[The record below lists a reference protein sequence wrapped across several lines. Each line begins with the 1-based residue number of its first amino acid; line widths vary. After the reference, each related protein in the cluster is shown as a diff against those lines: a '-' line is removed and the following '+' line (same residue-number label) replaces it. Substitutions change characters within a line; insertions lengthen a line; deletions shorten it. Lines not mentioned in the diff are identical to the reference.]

1 MSGERRHPFE
11 GRLGSWP
18 DPRLGRILEKRV
30 RAQLRY
36 LPAQLAM
43 DRAHTVMLAEQGIVS
58 DAEAAAILGVL
69 QQVEDGGPD
78 AIVVD
83 GTRSSLFWYIESA
96 LIDALGEGVGGKM
109 HTGRSHNDIMPT
121 VSRLTARDRL
131 LELIEVVVATQSV
144 LIGLAT
150 EHVHTIMPGYTALQH
165 GQPWTFGHYAIG
177 WVFAFERDIVR
188 LQAAYANTNRSP
200 LGASALAGTSWPL
213 DRDRT
218 AELLGFDHVM
228 VHSRDAGFGTRD
240 YVAEILAAAAIA
252 LSDMNAL
259 CSDLY
264 LWSSDEF
271 GLIELGDA
279 FSGTS
284 SFMPQKKNA
293 WAFDWPRGAAGAVV
307 GDFANSLAAMRGSSS
322 TDGSLQDYPE
332 RPLAADLELAIDA
345 FSLVSGALSSI
356 RVDADLMLAR
366 ARDSWTTA
374 SNLADLIAR
383 ERGLSF
389 RAAHG
394 IVGRVVRTAAESGIA
409 PSQLTA
415 ADVDRA
421 AETVAGRALGLDDA
435 QVRAALDPVAFVESR
450 VTAGSVNPR
459 EVKAMIDEAT
469 ASVAAERAWLDEQQ
483 RHLLSAREQLD
494 GEVRR
499 RLEPA

>member
-1 MSGERRHPFE
+1 MTGEPRHPFE

-30 RAQLRY
+30 RGQVRF

-43 DRAHTVMLAEQGIVS
+43 DRAHTVMLAEQGVVS
-58 DAEAAAILGVL
+58 DAEAAAILGTL
-69 QQVEDGGPD
+69 RQVELDGPD
-78 AIVVD
+78 AIVAD
-83 GTRSSLFWYIESA
+83 GTRSSLFWYIEAA
-96 LIDALGEGVGGKM
+96 LIDGLGEAVGGKM

-121 VSRLTARDRL
+121 VSRLTARDRV
-131 LELIEVVVATQSV
+131 LELTDVVVATQQA
-144 LIGLAT
+144 LIRLAAD
-150 EHVHTIMPGYTALQH
+150 HVHTIMPGYTALQH

-177 WVFAFERDIVR
+177 WVFAFERDVTR
-188 LQAAYANTNRSP
+188 LRSAYTNTNRSP

-213 DRDRT
+213 DRSRT
-218 AELLGFDHVM
+218 ADLLGFDRVM

-240 YVAEILAAAAIA
+240 YVAEILAALGIA
-252 LSDMNAL
+252 LSDLNAL

-307 GDFANSLAAMRGSSS
+307 GEFANALAAMRGSSS

-332 RPLAADLELAIDA
+332 RPLAGSLDLAIDA
-345 FSLVSGALSSI
+345 FSLVSGALSSV
-356 RVDADLMLAR
+356 RVDADRMLAR
-366 ARDSWTTA
+366 ARASWATA
-374 SNLADLIAR
+374 SNLADMIAR

-394 IVGRVVRTAAESGIA
+394 IVGRVVRTAVEAQVL

-421 AETVAGRALGLDDA
+421 AEAVAGGPLGLDDA

-450 VTAGSVNPR
+450 VTTGSVNPR
-459 EVKAMIDEAT
+459 EVQAMIDDAT
-469 ASVAAERAWLDEQQ
+469 GIVAHEQAWLDEQQ
-483 RHLLSAREQLD
+483 RHLLRARERLD
-494 GEVRR
+494 REVRR
-499 RLEPA
+499 RLESA